1 LHWNVRKL
9 HFYLRSNARFL
20 VNYGARYRKGLPIS
34 SAIAE
39 SAVNQVV
46 STRMAKKQQM
56 RWCDEGAHHL
66 ALVRVADLNG
76 ELTARTFGR
85 ITQPRRR
92 AVDWL
97 YFEPMGLAA

>member
-1 LHWNVRKL
+1 MPIGRIS
-9 HFYLRSNARFL
+9 YLCAPTY
-20 VNYGARYRKGLPIS
+20 VPLP
-34 SAIAE
+34 AIKDAD
-39 SAVNQVV
+39 
-46 STRMAKKQQM
+46 TKKQQM

-92 AVDWL
+92 VVDWL
-97 YFEPMGLAA
+97 YHEPMDLAA